1 MPRLLIIDD
10 DESVRKVLRFRLRN
24 SYEIIDTGSP
34 EEAVALALQ
43 QKPDAILLD
52 LMMPR
57 YSGFE
62 VCQTLNSMS
71 FTQLIPIF
79 IVSGESAQR
88 YKDFCTSLGAK
99 GYFQKPV
106 DFDALEARLKAI
118 LETKHVDRRSEP
130 RVKLRVMLKVKG
142 TNLKGEPFELITTT
156 ENVSAHGFLAACA
169 ASLKA
174 GSTADVFLMAPGEQL
189 AGKARVVR
197 MEWPETPGQRC
208 AFRFL
213 AEPSDWVL
221 R

>member
-1 MPRLLIIDD
+1 MARLLIVDD
-10 DESVRKVLRFRLRN
+10 DESVRKVLRFRLKHL
-24 SYEIIDTGSP
+24 YEIIDTGCP
-34 EEAVALALQ
+34 EDAVALALQ

-52 LMMPR
+52 LMMPH

-62 VCQTLNSMS
+62 VCQSLSSMS

-79 IVSGESAQR
+79 IVSGEPAPR

-106 DFDALEARLKAI
+106 DFEALEARLRSI
-118 LETKHVDRRSEP
+118 LETQRVDRRAEP
-130 RVKLRVMLKVKG
+130 RVKLRVMLKIKG
-142 TNLKGEPFELITTT
+142 TTANGQALEAITTT
-156 ENVSAHGFLAACA
+156 ENVSAHSFLAACA
-169 ASLKA
+169 APLTV
-174 GSTADVFLMAPGEQL
+174 GSTVDVYIKAAGEQL
-189 AGKARVVR
+189 VAKARAVR

-213 AEPSDWVL
+213 SEPSEWIM